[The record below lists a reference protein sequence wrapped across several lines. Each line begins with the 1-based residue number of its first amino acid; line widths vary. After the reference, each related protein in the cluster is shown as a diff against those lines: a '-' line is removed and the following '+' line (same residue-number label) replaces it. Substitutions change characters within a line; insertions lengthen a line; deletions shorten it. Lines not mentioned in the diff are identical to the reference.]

1 MSEVFLR
8 STAEISLLEKKSGS
22 SMKVISNLLADF
34 IMNNDDYFKRC
45 LTEVENGKAELKKQL
60 DDARR
65 VIFTK
70 EDLINWFY
78 KMKEDAKT
86 ETDMIFIRH
95 HASIGEDEKK
105 IDFER
110 AGFLAGIYDEAERY
124 LTLMVAI
131 EPLDKDKPHY
141 AILDRLEQLDETIVN
156 NENIPFYYSIQHDK
170 KILKQKY
177 QIKCLDDYWAE
188 YLALKDKHEVAEGFG
203 DIKYLLDNYHREFK
217 WELIRIRP
225 REEIKDF
232 LNFHLKK
239 FAGEPIDFLNHI
251 EFRVLPNLDGFARSD
266 YPIYQL
272 LIKDWLKE
280 KRNQLNQQ
288 GEEYLL
294 ESVVSVSASFVENV
308 VSYRT
313 LSDENKY
320 NTLLC
325 SLLNQRFSS
334 NGWTAK
340 DQSLG
345 GSSDSEST
353 ANRAGLSFRDFIFS
367 DEKNHNI
374 SAMECFRLSY
384 VPTQIESDSE
394 IKKHL
399 TKIFRNEPLGLSP
412 LFILVYCE
420 TKSFNE
426 TWEKYLNYVNE
437 INFQSYHLHELE
449 KNISINP
456 VMANI
461 KVAKAK
467 HTRETS
473 VINVYH
479 VFINMYP

>member
-8 STAEISLLEKKSGS
+8 NTSEISLLEKKSGN
-22 SMKVISNLLADF
+22 SMKVISNMLSKF
-34 IMNNDDYFKRC
+34 IDNADYFKRC
-45 LTEVENGKAELKKQL
+45 LSQVENGRQELQRKL
-60 DDARR
+60 IDARR
-65 VIFTK
+65 IIFTK

-86 ETDMIFIRH
+86 ETDMIFIRYQ
-95 HASIGEDEKK
+95 ASIGADEKK

-110 AGFLAGIYDEAERY
+110 AGFLAGIYEEAERY

-141 AILDRLEQLDETIVN
+141 AILDRLEQLDETIVKTD
-156 NENIPFYYSIQHDK
+156 NIPFYYSIQKDK

-177 QIKCLDDYWAE
+177 QIKCLDDYWTE
-188 YLALKDKHEVAEGFG
+188 YLALKDKHEVVEGFG
-203 DIKYLLDNYHREFK
+203 DIRYLLSDYHREFK
-217 WELIRIRP
+217 WDLIQIRP

-239 FAGEPIDFLNHI
+239 FSGEPIDFLNHI
-251 EFRVLPNLDGFARSD
+251 EFRVMPHLDGFARSD

-280 KRNQLNQQ
+280 KRNKLNQQ

-294 ESVVSVSASFVENV
+294 ESVVSVSASFVDNV

-325 SLLNQRFSS
+325 GFLNQRFSS
-334 NGWTAK
+334 KSWTAK

-345 GSSDSEST
+345 GSSDSESP

-367 DEKNHNI
+367 DEQNHNI

-384 VPTQIESDSE
+384 VPAQIESDSE
-394 IKKHL
+394 IKNHL

-420 TKSFNE
+420 TKSFSE
-426 TWEKYLNYVNE
+426 TWEKYLAYVNE
-437 INFQSYHLHELE
+437 INFKSYQLQGLE
-449 KNISINP
+449 KNISLNP
-456 VMANI
+456 ERANI
-461 KVAKAK
+461 KVAKAQ

-473 VINVYH
+473 VINIYH
-479 VFINMYP
+479 VFINMFP